1 MENSRRFV
9 PSQKN
14 TAPSTPN
21 VTRRVL
27 PTPPA
32 TEAPAFRLAPA
43 GNAVDSS
50 LQSDARP
57 STAIQGKEKPK
68 TAPKLNIQRLKQN
81 KAQKNGLHADN
92 NRATRSP
99 PRPSKPLPQAHAHNP
114 NIQGTQDTHV
124 TSIFGRQNGLLP
136 LLTRQSS
143 PLSPGLMAP
152 PAQPTNSRFSS
163 PASSIAETDGIN
175 NTENKSSGAPQA
187 DLSNSEAHTSM
198 LNPFAQPRAVVAPHA
213 PHQHQQSLHP
223 RLTSHLA
230 TPRTL
235 NHEGDFDEL
244 EAGSPSPT
252 GFSKRRAEDHHTHGP
267 TKRLRPHYESGAN
280 DYPSQEQVNHEPPV
294 TNESQPLSQTVFSSS
309 LDAYI
314 GAHHDEWL
322 AAQKRWEN
330 CTMDE
335 WKNGPAELVAEF
347 SKVMDMVKDFMMQVP
362 VPVFF
367 LSIA

>member
-9 PSQKN
+9 PNQKS

-21 VTRRVL
+21 AARRVL

-32 TEAPAFRLAPA
+32 TEAPTFRLAPA

-57 STAIQGKEKPK
+57 GTAVQGKDKP
-68 TAPKLNIQRLKQN
+68 TAAPKLNIHRLKQN
-81 KAQKNGLHADN
+81 KAQKNGLHVDN

-99 PRPSKPLPQAHAHNP
+99 PRPSKPLPQTHAQTSNP
-114 NIQGTQDTHV
+114 QGAQNSRA

-136 LLTRQSS
+136 QLTRQSS
-143 PLSPGLMAP
+143 PMSPSLMAP
-152 PAQPTNSRFSS
+152 PVQPTNSRFSS
-163 PASSIAETDGIN
+163 PASPIAGADDIN
-175 NTENKSSGAPQA
+175 STENKSLGAPQA
-187 DLSNSEAHTSM
+187 TLDNSEAHTSM
-198 LNPFAQPRAVVAPHA
+198 LNPFAQPRIVTAPHA
-213 PHQHQQSLHP
+213 PHQHQQSLQP
-223 RLTSHLA
+223 RLANHLA
-230 TPRTL
+230 TPRAL
-235 NHEGDFDEL
+235 NHEEDFDEL

-252 GFSKRRAEDHHTHGP
+252 GFSKRRAEDHHAHGP
-267 TKRLRPHYESGAN
+267 TKRLRSHYESGAN

-294 TNESQPLSQTVFSSS
+294 TNESQSLSQTVFSSS

-347 SKVMDMVKDFMMQVP
+347 SKVMDTVKDFMMQVP

-367 LSIA
+367 LSVA